1 MLIEDILCTD
11 MWNKSKP
18 RDYSSFR
25 TFIFGI
31 TKQSMFPR
39 GVVYEGVTTASPN
52 TRLAFRGESGANDSI
67 IPLLDIFLGIP
78 YPHTPLTDILLD
90 FRKYRP
96 GNHREFLE
104 WVKTKQDTLSGNNG
118 EWKGMKGWAVQD
130 REAAERWVR
139 LADQVREF
147 RWRHWCFTR
156 EYVLKE
162 SKHPTA
168 TGGSPIVNV
177 SPPISPPPFFPQSPY
192 PPSPSF
198 QNAPI
203 LNCACDY
210 NLVAP
215 ESTFRGAGVSKVGHC
230 ADGKVAGG
238 EEQCGEGN

>member
-1 MLIEDILCTD
+1 

-18 RDYSSFR
+18 RDYGSFR

-39 GVVYEGVTTASPN
+39 GVIYEGVTTNNSLN
-52 TRLAFRGESGANDSI
+52 SRLAFRGESGANDSI

-104 WVKTKQDTLSGNNG
+104 WVKEKQDTMAGDGWN
-118 EWKGMKGWAVQD
+118 GMKGYAMLEK
-130 REAAERWVR
+130 EAAEMWIR

-177 SPPISPPPFFPQSPY
+177 IL
-192 PPSPSF
+192 PSSLAPST
-198 QNAPI
+198 I
-203 LNCACDY
+203 Y
-210 NLVAP
+210 
-215 ESTFRGAGVSKVGHC
+215 T
-230 ADGKVAGG
+230 
-238 EEQCGEGN
+238 